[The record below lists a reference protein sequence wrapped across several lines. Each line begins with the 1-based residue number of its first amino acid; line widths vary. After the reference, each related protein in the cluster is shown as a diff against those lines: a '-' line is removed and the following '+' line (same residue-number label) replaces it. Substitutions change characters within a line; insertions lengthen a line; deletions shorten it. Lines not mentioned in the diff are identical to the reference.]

1 MIGDGVD
8 QQFDTGDDVV
18 IGISNFGYIA
28 GSQNL
33 TLTLAQSLP
42 TDRYRLTLLSRT
54 GQALVDQA
62 GNRLDGDANGTAGGD
77 FVRVFFTS
85 TAVGSITDINASPDQ
100 VPENS
105 ATGTPVGVT
114 AQAVDPDAGD
124 VVTYSLDDNAGGRFA
139 IHPNTGVVTVAN
151 GTLLDREATA
161 SHSITIRATS
171 SDGSFSTVQRTI
183 AVLDVDEFDVGP
195 VIDVNST
202 TNEVSENS
210 ATGTLVG
217 ITASASDADAT
228 TNAITYSLTNNAG
241 GRFAI
246 NPVTGIVTV
255 ANGSLIDREQAALH
269 NITVRATSADG
280 SFSDQVFTINVL
292 DIDEFNVGPIT
303 DADAA
308 PDRVS
313 QSAAVGT
320 PAGITA
326 FAVDPDATNNAI
338 TYTLDNS
345 AGGRFAIHPT
355 TGVVTVAGPLT
366 PGTPSYDIIVRATS
380 QDGSVATRTFTIV
393 VPQAAPGDFD
403 GDGDLDISDVDALSA
418 AIATHSTDL
427 LFDVTGDGQVTFAD
441 LQHWILDIKGTL
453 FGDSNLDFV
462 IDGQDFIIL
471 ELEQIHGRPACWSH
485 GDFNADGVVDG
496 QDFIIWNTNK
506 FMTATRG
513 QLGDFDGD
521 GDLDGMDVDALSTA
535 IATGWGNLAYDVN
548 RDGQLT
554 LADLQ
559 YWVLDIKRSVIAD
572 SNLDLVVDGQDF
584 IVWNSNKFAATS
596 FWSRGNFNADGVVDG
611 QDFILW
617 NTHKFTTATGGQL
630 GDFDGD
636 GDLDTMDLDAL
647 STAIATGSG
656 NLAYDV
662 NQDGQLTLADLQYWV
677 LDIKRSVI
685 ADSNLDFVVDGQ
697 DFIVWNSNKF
707 AATSLWSR
715 GDFNADGMVDG
726 QDFILWNTHKFQS
739 ASAGILPVPA
749 VALRPL
755 TTDFIFAGVRGSRVQ
770 HWSPDQ
776 AADDYFAQL
785 E

>member
-1 MIGDGVD
+1 MRV
-8 QQFDTGDDVV
+8 
-18 IGISNFGYIA
+18 A
-28 GSQNL
+28 
-33 TLTLAQSLP
+33 
-42 TDRYRLTLLSRT
+42 
-54 GQALVDQA
+54 
-62 GNRLDGDANGTAGGD
+62 AGGPGID
-77 FVRVFFTS
+77 RELAASYFITVRASSTDGTS
-85 TAVGSITDINASPDQ
+85 TPQ
-100 VPENS
+100 VFE
-105 ATGTPVGVT
+105 
-114 AQAVDPDAGD
+114 
-124 VVTYSLDDNAGGRFA
+124 
-139 IHPNTGVVTVAN
+139 
-151 GTLLDREATA
+151 
-161 SHSITIRATS
+161 
-171 SDGSFSTVQRTI
+171 I
-183 AVLDVDEFDVGP
+183 AVVDVDEFNVSP
-195 VIDVNST
+195 VTD
-202 TNEVSENS
+202 TNGLANDVSENVPN
-210 ATGTLVG
+210 GTMVG
-217 ITASASDADAT
+217 ITAFASDADAT
-228 TNAITYSLTNNAG
+228 NNAISYSLVNNAG

-246 NPVTGIVTV
+246 DPGSGAVTV
-255 ANGSLIDREQAALH
+255 AGALDRELAAAYD
-269 NITVRATSADG
+269 ITVRATSADG
-280 SFSDQVFTINVL
+280 SFSDAGFTISLL
-292 DIDEFNVGPIT
+292 DADEFDVGTIS
-303 DADAA
+303 DLNGAA
-308 PDRVS
+308 NQVS
-313 QSAAVGT
+313 ESAADGT
-320 PAGITA
+320 PVGITA
-326 FAVDPDATNNAI
+326 FAVDNDATNSAI
-338 TYTLDNS
+338 TYTLDDS
-345 AGGRFAIHPT
+345 AGGRFAMDPN
-355 TGVVTVAGPLT
+355 TGVITKAGALSFVTSSSHNVT
-366 PGTPSYDIIVRATS
+366 VRATS
-380 QDGSVATRTFTIV
+380 ADGSSSTQVFSIAV
-393 VPQAAPGDFD
+393 LSSGSSGDFD
-403 GDGDLDISDVDALSA
+403 GDGDLDLADVDALST
-418 AIATHSTDL
+418 AIATGSGNL
-427 LFDVTGDGQVTFAD
+427 LYDVNGDGQLTVAD
-441 LQHWILDIKGTL
+441 LQTWVLDIKGTL

-462 IDGQDFIIL
+462 VDGQDFIIWNSNKFSATSL
-471 ELEQIHGRPACWSH
+471 WSH

-506 FMTATRG
+506 FMTATGG

-535 IATGWGNLAYDVN
+535 IATGSGNLAYDVN

-572 SNLDLVVDGQDF
+572 SNLDFVVDGQDF
-584 IVWNSNKFAATS
+584 ILWNSNKFAATS

-636 GDLDTMDLDAL
+636 GDLDTMDVDAL

-662 NQDGQLTLADLQYWV
+662 NQDGQLTPADLQYWV

-739 ASAGILPVPA
+739 ASASSLPVPA